1 MKSIYKHV
9 LLVLSAVILFSC
21 APEVRACSCAETRPT
36 CEEFGSAKAVFI
48 GKVIGAKEQRQ
59 ARGDDGSTTTYD
71 VGEIYFKVEE
81 TFLGVKGAR
90 VVIHSGT
97 GGGDCGYWFRR
108 GQRYLVYAYGE
119 SLEALGTNICTRTRL
134 LANAEEDLE
143 FLRNLPRKGTGARIY
158 GSVAA
163 ALKDPKSSAWRT
175 PTPLEGVTVKIEGPQ
190 RTFDAVTD
198 SKGEYELTGLP
209 AGSYKVHA
217 VVPDYYRQDEYW
229 MRKIELND
237 RGCAREDFFAQNDS
251 GITGH
256 VFKPD
261 GTPLAKANVELMPVE
276 REAIQRLSGDET
288 WADEKGEYEL
298 EEVPPGR
305 YLLGINLSSSPDDEQ
320 PYPRTFYPGVTDRSR
335 ATVIEI
341 GLGQKLKDIDIHL
354 PPQAIAHLVRGFVVW
369 PDGSLAKAVDIY
381 LEDVDYPGWCVNGCA
396 GKTEEQG
403 RFELRGFAGYKY
415 RVVSTAERSPADGKE
430 NVNVYGVSESFQLST
445 EMENQKI
452 VLSLPGHPWD
462 KKEEKSKE
470 P

>member
-1 MKSIYKHV
+1 MKDIFKH
-9 LLVLSAVILFSC
+9 LLLITSAIVLFSC
-21 APEVRACSCAETRPT
+21 SAEVRACTCAETRPA

-59 ARGDDGSTTTYD
+59 EREPGGSTTTYD

-97 GGGDCGYWFRR
+97 GGADCGYWFRR

-163 ALKDPKSSAWRT
+163 GLKDPKSSAWRS

-190 RTFDAVTD
+190 RTFDAMTD
-198 SKGEYELTGLP
+198 SKGEYELTGLA
-209 AGSYKVHA
+209 AGSYQVHA

-261 GTPLAKANVELMPVE
+261 GTPLAKAHVELMPVE
-276 REAIQRLSGDET
+276 REAIQRLGGDET

-298 EEVPPGR
+298 EKIPPGR
-305 YLLGINLSSSPDDEQ
+305 YLVGINLSSSPDDAQ

-381 LEDVDYPGWCVNGCA
+381 LEDVDYPGWCVNGCS
-396 GKTEEQG
+396 GKTDEQG
-403 RFELRGFAGYKY
+403 RFELSGFAGYKY
-415 RVVSTAERSPADGKE
+415 RVVSTAEKSSGDGKDK
-430 NVNVYGVSESFQLST
+430 VNVYGVSEPFQLST
-445 EMENQKI
+445 QMENLKI
-452 VLSLPGHPWD
+452 VLALRGRPSD
-462 KKEEKSKE
+462 KTEEKSKE

>member
-1 MKSIYKHV
+1 MKDIYKHV
-9 LLVLSAVILFSC
+9 LLILSAVVLLSC
-21 APEVRACSCAETRPT
+21 APEVRACSCAETRPA

-48 GKVIGAKEQRQ
+48 GKVIGAKQQRQ
-59 ARGDDGSTTTYD
+59 ERDENGGMTTYD

-81 TFLGVKGAR
+81 TFLGVKGTRA
-90 VVIHSGT
+90 VIHSGT

-134 LANAEEDLE
+134 LAAANEDLE
-143 FLRNLPRKGTGARIY
+143 FLRNLPRKGTGASIY
-158 GSVAA
+158 GAVTA
-163 ALKDPKSSAWRT
+163 ALKDPKLTDWRT
-175 PTPLEGVTVKIEGPQ
+175 SKPLEGVIVKIEGPR

-198 SKGEYELTGLP
+198 SHGRYEITGMP
-209 AGSYKVHA
+209 ADKYKVHA
-217 VVPDYYRQDEYW
+217 IVPDYYRQDQNWTRE
-229 MRKIELND
+229 IELND

-251 GITGH
+251 RITGH

-261 GTPLAKANVELMPVE
+261 GTAMAKANVELMTLE
-276 REAIQRLSGDET
+276 RDAIQRLSGDET

-298 EEVPPGR
+298 EEIPPGR

-354 PPQAIAHLVRGFVVW
+354 PPQAIAYLVRGFVVW

-396 GKTEEQG
+396 GKTDEQG
-403 RFELRGFAGYKY
+403 RFELKGFAGYKY
-415 RVVSTAERSPADGKE
+415 RVVSTAGRSSADGKQ
-430 NVNVYGVSESFQLST
+430 NVNVYGVSESFQLGG
-445 EMENQKI
+445 EMENLKI
-452 VLSLPGHPWD
+452 MLSLPGRP
-462 KKEEKSKE
+462 
-470 P
+470 